1 METQKMKIA
10 ILILNWNGVNWLKKF
25 LSNIHENRGQSKIF
39 IIDNNSS
46 DNSIEFIKNSFSDI
60 QVIQHKKNLGYA
72 KGYNEAIKKIDA
84 KYFVL
89 LNSDIETSNQWI
101 TPIISLLDNN
111 PDIAACQPKILDYN
125 IREKFEYAGAAGGFI
140 DFLGYPFCRGRII
153 DEIEKDSGQYNDAK
167 EIFWATG
174 ACLFIRSS
182 AFKEVEGFDNMF
194 FAHQEEI
201 DLCWRLK
208 NKGYKIMVEPKSIVY
223 HVGGGTLD
231 NNSPFKTYLNFRN
244 NLSMIFK
251 NLPLPYLIF
260 VIPIRLL
267 LDGIA
272 ALSLLRKKGIRHFI
286 SIFKAHISFY
296 YRIPLLFIKRKEINQ
311 KYQLDGKYNWTIL
324 IKYFI
329 RKKRKFSDL

>member
-1 METQKMKIA
+1 
-10 ILILNWNGVNWLKKF
+10 
-25 LSNIHENRGQSKIF
+25 
-39 IIDNNSS
+39 
-46 DNSIEFIKNSFSDI
+46 
-60 QVIQHKKNLGYA
+60 
-72 KGYNEAIKKIDA
+72 
-84 KYFVL
+84 
-89 LNSDIETSNQWI
+89 
-101 TPIISLLDNN
+101 
-111 PDIAACQPKILDYN
+111 
-125 IREKFEYAGAAGGFI
+125 
-140 DFLGYPFCRGRII
+140 
-153 DEIEKDSGQYNDAK
+153 
-167 EIFWATG
+167 
-174 ACLFIRSS
+174 
-182 AFKEVEGFDNMF
+182 MF